1 MSAALFVLVS
11 YLLFRDLPFA
21 AMSFALNPFYILM
34 YHTYAFSFYVITFVS
49 SPVVD
54 IIL

>member
-11 YLLFRDLPFA
+11 YSLSCDFPFA
-21 AMSFALNPFYILM
+21 AMSFALNTFYILM
-34 YHTYAFSFYVITFVS
+34 YHTYAFSFYVITFVPS
-49 SPVVD
+49 LVVD